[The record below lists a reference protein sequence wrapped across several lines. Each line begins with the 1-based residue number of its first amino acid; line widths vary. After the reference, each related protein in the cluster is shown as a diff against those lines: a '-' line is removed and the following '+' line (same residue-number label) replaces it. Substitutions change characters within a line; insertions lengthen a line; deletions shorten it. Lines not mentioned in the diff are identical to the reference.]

1 MADRR
6 NGTHELAVDC
16 IYTALM
22 QLMETM
28 PYKDI
33 SVTDIT
39 QKAGVSRMAYYRN
52 YNDKDEILTRHLREH
67 LERFVSQVDN
77 TPHLDEPKFWAS
89 FFTTFRDDPVVQN
102 IFKAGLI
109 DKLIEAH
116 RDMMVHV
123 YGVRFG
129 WDLTDERNVIA
140 VYQRMGSMT
149 GLMFYLI
156 ERGEKTDI
164 DLLVRQVMADTQG
177 DKEAPQ

>member
-1 MADRR
+1 MANVSTSAESNLIATTQMNKVREVDFVQRF
-6 NGTHELAVDC
+6 THNSL
-16 IYTALM
+16 
-22 QLMETM
+22 
-28 PYKDI
+28 
-33 SVTDIT
+33 
-39 QKAGVSRMAYYRN
+39 
-52 YNDKDEILTRHLREH
+52 
-67 LERFVSQVDN
+67 
-77 TPHLDEPKFWAS
+77 
-89 FFTTFRDDPVVQN
+89 
-102 IFKAGLI
+102 

-116 RDMMVHV
+116 RDMMTHV

-129 WDLTDERNVIA
+129 WDLSDERNVIA